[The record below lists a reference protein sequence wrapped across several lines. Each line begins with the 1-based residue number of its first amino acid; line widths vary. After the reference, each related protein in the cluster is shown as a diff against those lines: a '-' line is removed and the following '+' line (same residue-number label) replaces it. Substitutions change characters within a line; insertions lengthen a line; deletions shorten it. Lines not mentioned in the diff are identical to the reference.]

1 MPSRSISDPLLSNNR
16 ERQESR
22 TQRMTVAN
30 FAASS
35 PDRTTARVR
44 LRPTMSSDLDY
55 VVSLEEAGENAP
67 YITPWERTQHEA
79 AIRFPDFRHFIVEAG
94 PELNAVGFLI
104 LIGCRSQQ
112 QSLELKRMVI
122 NDKGAGF
129 GRAALRVAKKVAFDD
144 LGAHRFWLDVK
155 KRNTRAKALYDS
167 EGFVVEG
174 ELREAVKTSEGF
186 ESLIVM
192 SMLRTEFIGR
202 RSLGLE
208 MSAS

>member
-1 MPSRSISDPLLSNNR
+1 
-16 ERQESR
+16 
-22 TQRMTVAN
+22 MTAAN

-44 LRPTMSSDLDY
+44 LRPTMTSDLDY
-55 VVSLEEAGENAP
+55 VVSLEEADENAP

-79 AIRFPDFRHFIVEAG
+79 AIRFPDFRHFIVEGG

-104 LIGCRSQQ
+104 LIGCRSRQ

-122 NDKGAGF
+122 QDKGAGF

-144 LGAHRFWLDVK
+144 LNAHRFWLDVK

-174 ELREAVKTSEGF
+174 ELRDAVKMADGF

-192 SMLRTEFIGR
+192 SMLRTEFTGR
-202 RSLGLE
+202 RELALE
-208 MSAS
+208 LRG